1 MWPQFLAASS
11 NIRTEGM
18 GSRGDMKMS
27 KGKTIEA
34 FINQKIRTEE
44 AGYYLQLENERLVIN
59 IIRCS

>member
-1 MWPQFLAASS
+1 
-11 NIRTEGM
+11 M

-44 AGYYLQLENERLVIN
+44 AGYHFQLENERIVIN
-59 IIRCS
+59 NIITL

>member
-1 MWPQFLAASS
+1 
-11 NIRTEGM
+11 M

-44 AGYYLQLENERLVIN
+44 AGYHLQLENERLLIDN
-59 IIRCS
+59 IITLSMFLIMTLHVNII